1 MKQIIP
7 AFFLFIPLVAS
18 PQNNNSSTIPIN
30 WQLMDWQQD
39 GYPGISVEKAYS
51 ELLKNKRP
59 LKKIIVAII
68 DCGMDDTHPD
78 LSGMEWTNPK
88 EIAGNHIDD
97 DKNGFI
103 DDVHGWNFIGDKPG
117 DSINTVTLE
126 AVREYVRLKN
136 KYENKRDTSELQ
148 KDPQY
153 TYWKTVVAEKEK
165 LMSGWETSDKRRLS
179 FLSSVKELQNYWS
192 KKMGKDTLYVRE
204 VRNLHPDANADSA
217 LIKAY
222 DRFMVRING
231 LANEGISIDS
241 LALFEVQ
248 HNAESD
254 VKEIEDLL
262 YPATKIIEK
271 NDAAF
276 FRRNI
281 ANDDPYINTKMNYGN
296 ANTFPIADIRSHGT
310 KIAGVI
316 GALRNN
322 NLGGNGITNAVELM
336 IIKVSEGGD
345 EWDKDVANSI
355 RYAVDNGA
363 QVINMS
369 FGKTLSPQKKWVEQ
383 AMRYAEKKGVLLV
396 AAAGNAHSDNDRA
409 SYYPI
414 AYSTD
419 KKIISN
425 LVKVGASTYDSSL
438 VARFSNYGKHSV
450 DFFAPGVSIYTT
462 TLHGKYATV
471 EGTSSATPMV
481 AGLAAIIWSYYPT
494 LTYKQLK
501 YCIEKSATPIN
512 ILVTKPGTNE
522 KVAFSSLS
530 KTGGIVNAY
539 KAVLIAQEIESG
551 LPPPTRR
558 ALVR

>member
-1 MKQIIP
+1 
-7 AFFLFIPLVAS
+7 
-18 PQNNNSSTIPIN
+18 
-30 WQLMDWQQD
+30 
-39 GYPGISVEKAYS
+39 
-51 ELLKNKRP
+51 
-59 LKKIIVAII
+59 
-68 DCGMDDTHPD
+68 
-78 LSGMEWTNPK
+78 
-88 EIAGNHIDD
+88 
-97 DKNGFI
+97 
-103 DDVHGWNFIGDKPG
+103 
-117 DSINTVTLE
+117 
-126 AVREYVRLKN
+126 
-136 KYENKRDTSELQ
+136 
-148 KDPQY
+148 
-153 TYWKTVVAEKEK
+153 
-165 LMSGWETSDKRRLS
+165 
-179 FLSSVKELQNYWS
+179 
-192 KKMGKDTLYVRE
+192 MGKDTLYVRE

-369 FGKTLSPQKKWVEQ
+369 FGKTLSPQKEWVEQ

-471 EGTSSATPMV
+471 EGTSFATPMV